1 MTPIWQMSK
10 HPLEVKGAKS
20 ETRWAQPRDKIFSP
34 LPTSIAFIAITT
46 GGKTSQMLHVADRI
60 FNQMDRVVI
69 FSHSHRLDPAWH
81 DLKKR
86 IADKMLK
93 NGENPDVQ
101 KFAFESF
108 KELPRILS
116 EQRERVQAGKDRGDK
131 HLPQLLI
138 LAADMLGEMQG
149 NKILSAVVTRGRHY
163 GVSLLCDSQTVRG
176 IDSQMRKNLAGYCLG
191 RLSAADWTAFE
202 DENTTF
208 VTREQ
213 LREMYQRAVGHK
225 FGFLYYRPRSGDVE
239 NMFYDA
245 FTQRLIPS

>member
-1 MTPIWQMSK
+1 MNG
-10 HPLEVKGAKS
+10 HPLEVKGAAS
-20 ETRWAQPRDKIFSP
+20 EKRWAQPSGAAAEIFAP
-34 LPTSIAFIAITT
+34 LPTAIAFIAITT
-46 GGKTSQMLHVADRI
+46 GGKTSQMLHVTNLLFNQFDRI
-60 FNQMDRVVI
+60 VI
-69 FSHSHRLDPAWH
+69 FSHSHSLDPAWH

-93 NGENPDVQ
+93 HGQNPDAE
-101 KFAFESF
+101 KFAFTSF

-138 LAADMLGEMQG
+138 LASDMLGEMQG
-149 NKILSAVVTRGRHY
+149 NKILSSVVTRGRHY

-191 RLSAADWTAFE
+191 RLSAADWQAFE

-225 FGFLYYRPRSGDVE
+225 FGFLYYRPRSGDPE
-239 NMFYDA
+239 HMFYDS

>member
-1 MTPIWQMSK
+1 MT
-10 HPLEVKGAKS
+10 
-20 ETRWAQPRDKIFSP
+20 
-34 LPTSIAFIAITT
+34 
-46 GGKTSQMLHVADRI
+46 
-60 FNQMDRVVI
+60 
-69 FSHSHRLDPAWH
+69 RL
-81 DLKKR
+81 
-86 IADKMLK
+86 
-93 NGENPDVQ
+93 GT
-101 KFAFESF
+101 
-108 KELPRILS
+108 
-116 EQRERVQAGKDRGDK
+116 QAGKDRGDK

-191 RLSAADWTAFE
+191 RLSAADWQAFE

-239 NMFYDA
+239 NMFYDS

>member
-1 MTPIWQMSK
+1 
-10 HPLEVKGAKS
+10 
-20 ETRWAQPRDKIFSP
+20 
-34 LPTSIAFIAITT
+34 
-46 GGKTSQMLHVADRI
+46 
-60 FNQMDRVVI
+60 MDRVVI

-81 DLKKR
+81 DLKER
-86 IADKMLK
+86 IADKMLR
-93 NGENPDVQ
+93 NGENPDAQ

-138 LAADMLGEMQG
+138 LAADMLGGMQG
-149 NKILSAVVTRGRHY
+149 NKILSSVVTRGRHY
-163 GVSLLCDSQTVRG
+163 GVSLLMDSQTVRG
-176 IDSQMRKNLAGYCLG
+176 IDATARKNIAGWCLG
-191 RLSAADWTAFE
+191 RLSAADWQAFE

-225 FGFLYYRPRSGDVE
+225 FGFHYYRPRSGDVE
-239 NMFYDA
+239 NMFYDS